1 MGGTARRSRVAT
13 LSCPVH
19 KNSYSSDTGTR
30 TPVSCVKGKYAD
42 HLHHI
47 GSTKAYW
54 FLVKEAAITHH
65 KAYANSRIQH
75 PSLAPQRM
83 DAEKTS
89 EQHDTSANS
98 TFGKNQRT
106 NHNIQ
111 KGLASFYCS
120 TMLNTLYFPFLSTP
134 ISYFPCVFLRTKR
147 EFYAS
152 MLKVEEY
159 CKSLGD

>member
-1 MGGTARRSRVAT
+1 MRKVKNKNFSAFGVGGTSQRSRVAT
-13 LSCPVH
+13 LSWLMH
-19 KNSYSSDTGTR
+19 KNSSDTGTR

-47 GSTKAYW
+47 GSTKAYL
-54 FLVKEAAITHH
+54 FLAKKATITHY
-65 KAYANSRIQH
+65 KAYVNSRIQH

-98 TFGKNQRT
+98 TFGNNQRT

-111 KGLASFYCS
+111 KVLASFHCS
-120 TMLNTLYFPFLSTP
+120 TMLNTLYFSFLSTP
-134 ISYFPCVFLRTKR
+134 FSYFPCD
-147 EFYAS
+147 FYVPRGNS
-152 MLKVEEY
+152 MLL
-159 CKSLGD
+159 C